1 MKLKGKYSESAVLYA
16 IILSVAG
23 VLAVAVFFIVLYL
36 QGNGK
41 APASTDRPAE
51 TTTAAASETKATEK
65 NGFDADRELTTE
77 MFDAAGNLILDNYT
91 VLKLYYTKG
100 LKHKDEPYGNAPE
113 DGYYTVDSD
122 DYTSLDQLEAIVDR
136 TYTAEFAETV
146 KTNPLGYGA
155 VYKTRDNGTLGI
167 IENYTPMPY
176 TYSWDNPD
184 FEIRPKSETE
194 CDIKITIHDKTDDSE
209 VKLDAS
215 MTKTDGGWRLVSVIF

>member
-23 VLAVAVFFIVLYL
+23 VLAVAVFFIVLFVF
-36 QGNGK
+36 GGDK
-41 APASTDRPAE
+41 PASTQDKP
-51 TTTAAASETKATEK
+51 AAATSGSEKPEVTEN
-65 NGFDADRELTTE
+65 NGYEADRELTSE
-77 MFDAAGNLILDNYT
+77 MFDAAGSLILDNYT

-113 DGYYTVDSD
+113 DGYYTVDSE
-122 DYTSLDQLEAIVDR
+122 DYTSLDQIEEIVDR

-155 VYKTRDNGTLGI
+155 IYKTRDNGTLGI

-176 TYSWDNPD
+176 TYSWDNPS
-184 FEIRPKSETE
+184 FEIHPKSETE
-194 CDIKITIHDKTDDSE
+194 CSIDITIHDKTDDSE
-209 VKLDAS
+209 VALNAE
-215 MTKTDGGWRLVSVIF
+215 MVKTDAGWRLVSAIY